1 MSEPLLGSFSRGR
14 SVISAVQLQ
23 KLHSDSQ
30 SGPGVGS
37 CVFLVTVNVAKRV
50 RGVQDCVRG
59 GGADPC
65 VRRIRRVGQVLQL
78 RTQGGKL
85 G

>member
-14 SVISAVQLQ
+14 SVIPAVQLRQ
-23 KLHSDSQ
+23 LA
-30 SGPGVGS
+30 VGS
-37 CVFLVTVNVAKRV
+37 FLFAGHVAKRV
-50 RGVQDCVRG
+50 RGVQDCGAAALRG